1 MTGPAATTG
10 CRHGNRQQGR
20 IVIQGRKHRILVIED
35 EETVRKNLVRLLD
48 LEGYR
53 VEEAANGAEGVAAA
67 LSRKPDLVICDI
79 GMPGLNGFGVLARL
93 RAEPATAGIP
103 FVFLTASAE
112 AQDESTGYKLG
123 ADEYVVKPFDTTILT
138 ALIRHKLSA

>member
-1 MTGPAATTG
+1 
-10 CRHGNRQQGR
+10 
-20 IVIQGRKHRILVIED
+20 VIQGRKQRILVIED
-35 EETVRKNLVRLLD
+35 EETVRKNLVRLMD

-138 ALIRHKLSA
+138 ALIRQKLSA

>member
-1 MTGPAATTG
+1 V
-10 CRHGNRQQGR
+10 N
-20 IVIQGRKHRILVIED
+20 QGRKQRILVIED
-35 EETVRKNLVRLLD
+35 EETVRKNLLRLLD

-103 FVFLTASAE
+103 FVFLTASTDV
-112 AQDESTGYKLG
+112 QDESTGYKLG
-123 ADEYVVKPFDTTILT
+123 ANEYVVKPFDTTVLVS
-138 ALIRHKLSA
+138 LVRQKLSA

>member
-1 MTGPAATTG
+1 M
-10 CRHGNRQQGR
+10 N
-20 IVIQGRKHRILVIED
+20 QGRKQRILVIED

-48 LEGYR
+48 LEGFR
-53 VEEAANGAEGVAAA
+53 VEEAANGTEGVAAA

-103 FVFLTASAE
+103 FIFLTASTDV
-112 AQDESTGYKLG
+112 QDESTGYKLG
-123 ADEYVVKPFDTTILT
+123 ANDYVVKPFDTTVLT
-138 ALIRHKLSA
+138 SLVRQKLSA

>member
-1 MTGPAATTG
+1 M
-10 CRHGNRQQGR
+10 
-20 IVIQGRKHRILVIED
+20 IQGRKHRILVIED

-79 GMPGLNGFGVLARL
+79 GMPNLNGFGVLARL
-93 RAEPATAGIP
+93 RAEPSTAGIP

-123 ADEYVVKPFDTTILT
+123 ADEYVVKPFDTATLT
-138 ALIRHKLSA
+138 ALIRQKLSA

>member
-1 MTGPAATTG
+1 M
-10 CRHGNRQQGR
+10 N
-20 IVIQGRKHRILVIED
+20 QGRKHRILVIED

-79 GMPGLNGFGVLARL
+79 GMPSLNGFGVLARL
-93 RAEPATAGIP
+93 RSEPATAGIP

-123 ADEYVVKPFDTTILT
+123 ADEYVVKPFDTATLT
-138 ALIRHKLSA
+138 ALIRRKLSA

>member
-1 MTGPAATTG
+1 M
-10 CRHGNRQQGR
+10 N
-20 IVIQGRKHRILVIED
+20 QGRKHRILVIED

-53 VEEAANGAEGVAAA
+53 VDESANGADGVNTA
-67 LSRKPDLVICDI
+67 LSKKPDLVICDI

-103 FVFLTASAE
+103 FVFLTASAD

-123 ADEYVVKPFDTTILT
+123 ADEYVMKPFDTTILT
-138 ALIRHKLSA
+138 ALIRQKLSA